1 MLHFCLLKLSFSF
14 SLKDESQLK
23 NHQLK
28 KNQSVDTIINRLD
41 QTWIHPESYGIAHRY
56 RKKGIVLCILFN

>member
-23 NHQLK
+23 NQQLK
-28 KNQSVDTIINRLD
+28 KKQSVDTIINRLD

-56 RKKGIVLCILFN
+56 RKEGIVLYILFN